1 MKIGIV
7 GAGRV
12 GVSLGRYLRY
22 RNFSI
27 SGYLRRERRE
37 NIIDLSKLG
46 WRSFESYTEVVER
59 SDIILIAVPDD
70 EIINVWNELSR
81 ENIGGRCVI
90 HTSGAVSSE
99 IFFNAKELGVETA
112 SLHPMMTFPDTDTA
126 LSRMKEMSLVLEGDS
141 ARANKLVQRL
151 KNKYFNVEKKFKMR
165 YHLAGV
171 YASNLIVPMI
181 HRGIDNLQRCGFSE
195 KEAKDI
201 LLPLVKKTV
210 ENIGE
215 NGVEDS
221 ITGPLQRGDLNT
233 LRGHLNS
240 QERWEC
246 DLYLAGSRELLKII
260 GGNKEIE
267 CILEGKD
274 EKHCSNIY

>member
-1 MKIGIV
+1 MRIGII

-12 GVSLGRYLRY
+12 GISLGKYLRY

-27 SGYLRRERRE
+27 SGYLKRERKE
-37 NIIDLSKLG
+37 NVIDPSKLG
-46 WRSFESYTEVVER
+46 WESFESYTEIVEQ

-70 EIINVWNELSR
+70 EIIDVWNKLSR
-81 ENIGGRCVI
+81 ENIEGRCVI

-99 IFFNAKELGVETA
+99 IFCNAEELGAEAA
-112 SLHPMMTFPDTDTA
+112 SLHPMMTFSDIDTPM
-126 LSRMKEMSLVLEGDS
+126 SRMEEMSLVLEGDS
-141 ARANKLVQRL
+141 PQAKKIVEGLGNKC
-151 KNKYFNVEKKFKMR
+151 FSVEKKFKMR

-181 HRGIDNLQRCGFSE
+181 HRGIDNLQKCGFSE

-201 LLPLVKKTV
+201 LLPLVEKTV

-215 NGVEDS
+215 KGIKDS

-240 QERWEC
+240 QERWER

-260 GGNKEIE
+260 GENKEIE
-267 CILEGKD
+267 GILEDKR
-274 EKHCSNIY
+274 

>member
-1 MKIGIV
+1 MKIGII
-7 GAGRV
+7 GTGRV
-12 GVSLGRYLRY
+12 GISLGRYLRY

-27 SGYLRRERRE
+27 SGYLNRERKE
-37 NIIDLSKLG
+37 NVIDLSKLG
-46 WRSFESYTEVVER
+46 WRSFESYAEIAAR
-59 SDIILIAVPDD
+59 SDLILIAVPDD
-70 EIINVWNELSR
+70 EIIDVWNKLSK

-99 IFFNAKELGVETA
+99 IFYNAKELGVETA
-112 SLHPMMTFPDTDTA
+112 SLHPMMTFSGTDTA
-126 LSRMKEMSLVLEGDS
+126 IRRMEEMSLVLEGDS
-141 ARANKLVQRL
+141 PRAKKIIEGLGNR
-151 KNKYFNVEKKFKMR
+151 YFSVEKKFKMR

-171 YASNLIVPMI
+171 YASNLIIPMI
-181 HRGIDNLQRCGFSE
+181 HRGIENLQRCGFSE

-201 LLPLVKKTV
+201 LLPLVEKTV
-210 ENIGE
+210 ENIREG
-215 NGVEDS
+215 GIKDS

-240 QERWEC
+240 QERWEQ

-267 CILEGKD
+267 GILE
-274 EKHCSNIY
+274 EER